1 MYSEEFVAGLVLLPR
16 NFNGEP
22 ERNHKRPQSGEFL
35 SQDSKVTLLEYNSEV
50 LQFKSMF
57 SVE

>member
-1 MYSEEFVAGLVLLPR
+1 MYTEVVVARLVLLPR
-16 NFNGEP
+16 NFNGGP

-35 SQDSKVTLLEYNSEV
+35 SQDSKVTPLEYNSVV